1 MVGMIESIFGKTPY
15 QLQYERKKQRNELL
29 SPSTAPTR
37 EERAAQDIGSLL
49 GLGAAMLFKDTSV
62 DPEMEKAR
70 QAEAQ
75 QAALNEEI
83 ANANTTEEKL
93 RILAGG
99 LSNAGKTTE
108 AINVFN
114 QYEQAKNTRIEREKL
129 AQKETEEKAKQ
140 QAKQQAAS
148 ELSSNPFDPDL
159 ITNARNRGVS
169 GAEIIDIQNGFA
181 VSTKLQNDLADNDLI
196 RGFKNE
202 VSAKFDIGSFE
213 FSKAMADKLISAGR
227 PDLAESYRNNQ
238 IKQEQV
244 IIKAQQEELSNRK
257 SFFDTKNLNMY
268 NYSPTTK
275 KWFDE
280 SGNPIEKPKG
290 SIVPYSVTAYN
301 DATEKMQDMN
311 LEYNTLSS
319 GATQLKNIIN
329 DPSFEDITGPF
340 FSTAT
345 AKRAVTELFGG
356 KGSSTLQT
364 IRSFTI
370 DHTLNAMER
379 LGGSD
384 TMQEVEKIEAAFPSE
399 ESDPRVWKSFF
410 VNEYADGLYK
420 SIRKAFGEER
430 AIAELNN
437 FLNNTL
443 TTTEFSDLSSNKS
456 GLLKPNSMAYKLI
469 DKLNVVTLNPDSI
482 AAKEASRVDSIV
494 NKYPE

>member
-1 MVGMIESIFGKTPY
+1 MAEQGLVASIFGKTVY
-15 QLQYERKKQRNELL
+15 ELQQERIAERKKQM
-29 SPSTAPTR
+29 
-37 EERAAQDIGSLL
+37 AAFANAAASRGESSGIASGGFLL
-49 GLGAAMLFKDTSV
+49 GSALADKIFPNTEA
-62 DPEMEKAR
+62 MEKAK
-70 QAEAQ
+70 QAEEK
-75 QAALNEEI
+75 QAALNEAI

-99 LSNAGKTTE
+99 LSEAGKTTE

-114 QYEQAKNTRIEREKL
+114 QYEQAKNERIEREKL
-129 AQKETEEKAKQ
+129 AQKETDEKVQ
-140 QAKQQAAS
+140 QQAAS
-148 ELSSNPFDPDL
+148 KLSLDPFNPDL
-159 ITNARNRGVS
+159 IKEAMGLGVS
-169 GAEIIDIQNGFA
+169 GPKIIDIQNGFV
-181 VSTKLQNDLADNDLI
+181 VSTKLQNELADNDLI

-202 VSAKFDIGSFE
+202 VSSKFGTGSTE
-213 FSKAMADKLISAGR
+213 FSEAMADKLISAGR
-227 PDLAESYRNNQ
+227 ADLAESYRNDQ
-238 IKQEQV
+238 IKQEQAQ
-244 IIKAQQEELSNRK
+244 IKAQQEELSNRK

-280 SGNPIEKPKG
+280 SGNSIEKPKG

-345 AKRAVTELFGG
+345 LKRATTELFGG

-399 ESDPRVWKSFF
+399 QSDPRVWKSFF
-410 VNEYADGLYK
+410 ANEYADGLYK
-420 SIRKAFGEER
+420 SIRKAFGEEK

-437 FLNNTL
+437 FLNSTL
-443 TTTEFSDLSSNKS
+443 TTTEFSDISSNKN
-456 GLLKPNSMAYKLI
+456 GLLKQNSIVYKLR

-482 AAKEASRVDSIV
+482 AARETSRVDSLV
-494 NKYPE
+494 NKHTN